1 MSLSFPPRP
10 DLADLPPADLAEGRR
25 IATWRWWE
33 VVVFTLLGFVIGV
46 IAATPFF
53 IALRPDAS
61 GAVDAPGLL
70 ISAVADLVMGGV
82 LLLWLRARHPGWV
95 TVIGWP
101 APGQRLRELAVG
113 AGFGFL
119 LEVVAVVTGTVV
131 ATAIEA
137 LTGEEVRSAE
147 QVSPDLRG
155 WGIAILVLMAVV
167 VAPVVEEFVFRGL
180 LFRSLA
186 DRYGFW
192 VGAIGSAVP
201 FGLTHVAVGAS
212 VDLWALRITLIVVG
226 IVLAWIH
233 WRRRNLM
240 ANVVAHAS
248 FNLIGVVII
257 LSGVGG

>member
-82 LLLWLRARHPGWV
+82 LLLWLRARHPGWLG
-95 TVIGWP
+95 VIGWP
-101 APGQRLRELAVG
+101 APGRRFRELAVG

-131 ATAIEA
+131 AIAIEA
-137 LTGEEVRSAE
+137 LTGEQVRSAE
-147 QVSPDLRG
+147 QISPDLRG